1 MCHYSERPV
10 PRAGAGDNI
19 LLSLSTFREVAMIP
33 YSDNW
38 LSCME
43 RYLYFRING
52 GNWEQ
57 IWYLWNNRLI
67 SEQIDNGRVFL
78 CRMSLWKPVLD
89 SRPVHMEFVVDKV

>member
-10 PRAGAGDNI
+10 ARAGAGDNS

-43 RYLYFRING
+43 IYLYFTISG
-52 GNWEQ
+52 GNGEP
-57 IWYLWNNRLI
+57 IWYLWNKRLI
-67 SEQIDNGRVFL
+67 SKRIDHIQVLL
-78 CRMSLWKPVLD
+78 CRMSLWRPVFD
-89 SRPVHMEFVVDKV
+89 SRSVHVGFMVDKV